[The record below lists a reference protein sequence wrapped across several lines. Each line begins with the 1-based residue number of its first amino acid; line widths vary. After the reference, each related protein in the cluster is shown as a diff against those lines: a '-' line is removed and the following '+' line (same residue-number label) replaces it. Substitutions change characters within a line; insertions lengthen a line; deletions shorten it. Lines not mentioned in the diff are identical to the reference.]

1 LTRLLAAQLYVVYF
15 VLQTLRYLLLYVKHK
30 RKLTNS
36 LSLFMTC
43 LRATYSKLQCAYTG
57 EIKQVIEPFAMRHK
71 RTFHR
76 RL

>member
-1 LTRLLAAQLYVVYF
+1 
-15 VLQTLRYLLLYVKHK
+15 
-30 RKLTNS
+30 
-36 LSLFMTC
+36 MTC

-57 EIKQVIEPFAMRHK
+57 GIKQVIEPFAMRRK